1 MASNEE
7 HSKGSILPIHNPSEP
22 NVASLPTSLS
32 ILQRVSSWIDRATFW
47 GETTADPGLVGGKTT
62 NEKLYAFARGSCDP
76 DACYLFKRSETL
88 SLFTIYHYQHE
99 LVQLNQKVASYEKDC
114 SESDGGQSDNTKE
127 EREKD
132 IKNVRNLLREY
143 CKCYFQY
150 GYLVVNIANI
160 TQDEAIRNFKEISQM
175 KRPNVKRRNKVVRIL
190 SKSFNCKFYE
200 TADDAFTMLDLTPEA
215 LNVSPDKLRVA
226 IQYLIPNQYRRA
238 WENFREK
245 EGPSSGSLPPSQQPS
260 QRPSHLF
267 IYPTTDIVARLIVSI
282 LGGAFLMVPMI
293 SLAYSGSLLL
303 RQVLAVV
310 FLFLFAVCVA
320 LGSNASNQEL
330 LMASAGYSAVL
341 VVFIGRV

>member
-22 NVASLPTSLS
+22 NIASPPAPLS
-32 ILQRVSSWIDRATFW
+32 ILRRVYSWIGRLPFWVKAT
-47 GETTADPGLVGGKTT
+47 AYPGLVEGKTT

-76 DACYLFKRSETL
+76 DACYLFKRFETL
-88 SLFTIYHYQHE
+88 SLFNIYHYQHE
-99 LVQLNQKVASYEKDC
+99 LVQLNQKVASYEKGC
-114 SESDGGQSDNTKE
+114 SESDGGQSDNTKD
-127 EREKD
+127 ERGED

-175 KRPNVKRRNKVVRIL
+175 KRPNMKRRNKVVKIL
-190 SKSFNCKFYE
+190 SKNLNCEFYE
-200 TADDAFTMLDLTPEA
+200 TADDALTMLDLTPEA

-226 IQYLIPNQYRRA
+226 IQHLIPNQYRRA
-238 WENFREK
+238 WENFRED
-245 EGPSSGSLPPSQQPS
+245 EEPSLRSLSPSQQRR
-260 QRPSHLF
+260 QRPSQLF
-267 IYPTTDIVARLIVSI
+267 IYPTTDIVARLIISI

-303 RQVLAVV
+303 RQLLAVV

-320 LGSNASNQEL
+320 IGSNASNQEL